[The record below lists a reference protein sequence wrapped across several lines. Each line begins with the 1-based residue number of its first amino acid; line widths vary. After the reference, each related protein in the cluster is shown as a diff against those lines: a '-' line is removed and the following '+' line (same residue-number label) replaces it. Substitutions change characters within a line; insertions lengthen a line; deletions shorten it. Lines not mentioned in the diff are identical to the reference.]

1 MKRLKLGIIGF
12 GKQGSYYA
20 RKYLE
25 TDACKEIEL
34 VAVSDNNKARIDW
47 ARGHIEN
54 VTFFD
59 DAIAMLDSGL
69 IEACQIVIANKEHY
83 RFIHECLIRGIHVLC
98 EKPLC
103 LNTYEARSIIAEAKK
118 HPDLVFGL
126 MLNQRMN
133 PLYRRLKELIDN
145 KTYGKILRIN
155 WTITD
160 WYRSQAYFNNNY
172 WHGTWIG
179 EGGGV
184 LINQAIHQLDLWQ
197 WLFGLPAKIESKL
210 CIGKAHDIETE
221 DEAYVFMEYDDGKIG
236 TFITST
242 NDPCGVNR
250 LEIQV
255 EKGKIVIENKK
266 LMITEIVQDVK
277 ELENDPQYLY
287 KKPANKTYE
296 IDIDDADPKH
306 EGVINDFAKAVLHG
320 NELMIK
326 GEEGLKSLILCN
338 GIYLS
343 FFLNKEISLPF
354 DDEVYLKEF
363 NKRAERSKFRD
374 NARDDMSGIFSS
386 YADRSINKK

>member
-47 ARGHIEN
+47 AKGHIEN
-54 VTFFD
+54 ITFFD

-103 LNTYEARSIIAEAKK
+103 LNTYEARSTIAEAKK

-145 KTYGKILRIN
+145 KTYGKVLRIN

-210 CIGKAHDIETE
+210 CIGKA
-221 DEAYVFMEYDDGKIG
+221 
-236 TFITST
+236 
-242 NDPCGVNR
+242 
-250 LEIQV
+250 
-255 EKGKIVIENKK
+255 
-266 LMITEIVQDVK
+266 
-277 ELENDPQYLY
+277 
-287 KKPANKTYE
+287 
-296 IDIDDADPKH
+296 
-306 EGVINDFAKAVLHG
+306 
-320 NELMIK
+320 
-326 GEEGLKSLILCN
+326 
-338 GIYLS
+338 
-343 FFLNKEISLPF
+343 
-354 DDEVYLKEF
+354 
-363 NKRAERSKFRD
+363 
-374 NARDDMSGIFSS
+374 
-386 YADRSINKK
+386 